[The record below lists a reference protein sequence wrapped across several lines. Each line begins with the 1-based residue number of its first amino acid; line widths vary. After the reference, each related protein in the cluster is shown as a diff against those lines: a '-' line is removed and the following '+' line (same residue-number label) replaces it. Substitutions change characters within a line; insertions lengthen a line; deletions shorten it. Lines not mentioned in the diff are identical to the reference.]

1 MSFEKNLEVAAQLIA
16 VLKQDMKSRDEKTT
30 RLELLREVC
39 DSWAYLDTL
48 LQKQTEIENQIQDAR
63 DELDLVLGQL
73 QSDINY
79 YPDDEE

>member
-16 VLKQDMKSRDEKTT
+16 VLKQDMKSRDDKTT
-30 RLELLREVC
+30 RLELLRDVC
-39 DSWAYLDTL
+39 DSWAHLDTL
-48 LQKQTEIENQIQDAR
+48 LQKQTEIEQQIQDAR
-63 DELDLVLGQL
+63 DELDLVLGRL